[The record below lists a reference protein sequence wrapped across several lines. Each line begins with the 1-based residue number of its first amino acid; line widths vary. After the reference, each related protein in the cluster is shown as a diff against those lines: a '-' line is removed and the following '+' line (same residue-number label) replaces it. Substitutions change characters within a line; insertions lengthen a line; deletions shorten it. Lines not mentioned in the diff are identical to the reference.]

1 MTTASTTF
9 ATTGQP
15 ALTVGPPDEFRQQ
28 LTRLS
33 LAAPELATAQ
43 QFHQLV
49 RKRTGAVSS
58 FEVCFE
64 PDGQPQLDR
73 HWSRGQLDGHAL
85 YREQVMKWSL
95 AARGSGALQVGNIDG
110 YELTTFCAPVRCF
123 KDVAAIWI
131 FVVPKNARNRLAV
144 IRDIEGATTYYC
156 LWRERFAAFDAEQ
169 QAAQI
174 AEVIDL
180 MTALQRNDTVGEA
193 SRTLVAKLRQRPGVE
208 HVAVLVGDHIRHK
221 LEAISGLA
229 DFDPKSKTAIAFREA
244 CLEGLLHVEGG
255 HWPPAENDA
264 QHCLLAHQR
273 LAESVRAAYVE
284 SLPLKLDDGTIVGAL
299 VWSGKTIADDDAR
312 QTRYFSAVS
321 LVVAESISNLR
332 RMQRGR
338 WSAVARRLQSKTHK
352 SSRQIAL
359 WGAGVLLLAMFIPI
373 PYKISCTCQAEPLT
387 RRYAVAP
394 YDGTVERGF
403 VKSGDLVQK
412 GQLLARMDARELA
425 WELHGVIA
433 DQNRADKESDVYLA
447 DERVP
452 EAMMA
457 RFDADRLS
465 SRRQLLENRQSNL
478 EVTAP
483 IDGFVLSGD
492 LELNENA
499 PVKTG
504 DSLYEIGPM
513 SPVKVQLQIP
523 ADDVRLVK
531 ADHPARIWFSG
542 LGSTPLHGRI
552 ARVLPRSQVIDGKNV
567 FIAEVEIDNPAAT
580 IRPGMKGIA
589 RVSCDFS
596 PLGWNLFH
604 KPWEYIASRMSW

>member
-1 MTTASTTF
+1 MTTVDTTYS
-9 ATTGQP
+9 TTGQP
-15 ALTVGPPDEFRQQ
+15 ALALGPVDEFRQQ
-28 LTRLS
+28 LTRLAV
-33 LAAPELATAQ
+33 AAPDFATAQ
-43 QFHQLV
+43 QFHQLL
-49 RKRTGAVSS
+49 RQRTGAVSS
-58 FEVCFE
+58 FEVCFA
-64 PDGQPQLDR
+64 PDGKPELDR
-73 HWSRGQLDGHAL
+73 SWSRGQLDRHGQ
-85 YREQVMKWSL
+85 YREKVMEWCQ

-123 KDVAAIWI
+123 KDVARIWI
-131 FVVPKNARNRLAV
+131 FVVPKNEKTRV
-144 IRDIEGATTYYC
+144 TVVRDIDGATAYYA
-156 LWRERFAAFDAEQ
+156 LWRERFAAIAADQ
-169 QAAQI
+169 QADQMS
-174 AEVIDL
+174 EVIDL
-180 MTALQRNDTVGEA
+180 MTAVQRCESVGEA
-193 SRTLVAKLRQRPGVE
+193 ARTLVAKLGQRPGVE
-208 HVAVLVGDHIRHK
+208 HVAILVGDHIRHK

-244 CLEGLLHVEGG
+244 CLEGLLHLDGG
-255 HWPPAENDA
+255 HWPPTENGS

-273 LAESVRAAYVE
+273 LAESVRGVYVE
-284 SLPLKLDDGTIVGAL
+284 SLPLKLDDGMTVGAL
-299 VWSGKTIADDDAR
+299 VWSGKSIVDDDAK
-312 QTRYFSAVS
+312 QSRYFAAVS
-321 LVVAESISNLR
+321 LVIAESISNLR

-338 WSAVARRLQSKTHK
+338 WATAARRLQSKTHK
-352 SSRQIAL
+352 SSRQIAI
-359 WGAGVLLLAMFIPI
+359 WGAGALLLAMFIPI
-373 PYKISCTCQAEPLT
+373 PYKVRCTCQAEPLT

-403 VKSGDLVQK
+403 VKAGDLVQK
-412 GQLLARMDARELA
+412 GQILARMDARELG

-433 DQNRADKESDVYLA
+433 DQNRANKESIVYLA
-447 DERVP
+447 DEKVP
-452 EAMMA
+452 EAMMS

-465 SRRQLLENRQSNL
+465 SRRHLLENRQSNL
-478 EVTAP
+478 EVTAT

-504 DSLYEIGPM
+504 DSLYEIGPI
-513 SPVKVQLQIP
+513 SPIKVQLQIP

-542 LGSTPLHGRI
+542 LGSTPLRGRI

-567 FIAEVEIDNPAAT
+567 FVAEVEIDNPMAT